1 MVVNAVWSVAPMA
14 IRVGLAGW
22 SYPDWKGRVYPAKPP
37 RGFDPLQY
45 LSGYF
50 DTIEINS
57 TFYRTPSV
65 GTTQRWAERVAGR
78 PSFRFTAKL
87 PQVFTHARQTD
98 AREETSF
105 KEAMVPLQTANL
117 LGALLLQFPYA
128 FHHTPVN
135 RVYLTQLVERF
146 QSYPLVLEVRHRSWD
161 TPSVYEFLR
170 GLGVGFCNID
180 QPQVSYTLGLTCQ
193 VTSPIGYLRLHGR
206 NAATWF
212 QDEANRDARYDYL
225 YSSPELEEIS
235 ATFLA
240 IAAQARDV
248 YLIANNHFRGQA
260 ALNALQLRHRITLA
274 PVSIPAHLLAIYP
287 QLRQLLPPATPSI
300 GDTAAWP

>member
-1 MVVNAVWSVAPMA
+1 
-14 IRVGLAGW
+14 
-22 SYPDWKGRVYPAKPP
+22 
-37 RGFDPLQY
+37 
-45 LSGYF
+45 
-50 DTIEINS
+50 
-57 TFYRTPSV
+57 
-65 GTTQRWAERVAGR
+65 
-78 PSFRFTAKL
+78 
-87 PQVFTHARQTD
+87 
-98 AREETSF
+98 
-105 KEAMVPLQTANL
+105 
-117 LGALLLQFPYA
+117 
-128 FHHTPVN
+128 
-135 RVYLTQLVERF
+135 
-146 QSYPLVLEVRHRSWD
+146 
-161 TPSVYEFLR
+161 
-170 GLGVGFCNID
+170 
-180 QPQVSYTLGLTCQ
+180 
-193 VTSPIGYLRLHGR
+193 LRLHGR

-260 ALNALQLRHRITLA
+260 ALNALQLRHHITLA